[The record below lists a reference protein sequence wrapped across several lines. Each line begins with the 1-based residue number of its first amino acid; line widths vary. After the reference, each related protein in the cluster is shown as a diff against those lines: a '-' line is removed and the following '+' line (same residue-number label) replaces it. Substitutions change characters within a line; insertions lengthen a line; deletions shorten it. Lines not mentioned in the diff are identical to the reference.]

1 MDLEAAG
8 IPKETKEGK
17 LDFHGLRVSFVTLA
31 VEVGANIREA
41 QTLARHSTPELTA
54 NVYAKTR
61 DARLAEL
68 AESIGERVLSGHE
81 CATSVHRKPIEAT
94 VLNAKLLPEGNLG
107 ENQENGG
114 GGIRTP
120 VPRWFRISIYMRSR
134 SIESSP
140 RVAPNDRLYAQ
151 LFRCISLPS
160 ARTTDEGQPTN

>member
-41 QTLARHSTPELTA
+41 QTLARHSTPESTA

-81 CATSVHRKPIEAT
+81 CATSVHRKPIEAK
-94 VLNAKLLPEGNLG
+94 VVSPKLLSDIHLEQ
-107 ENQENGG
+107 NQENGG
-114 GGIRTP
+114 GGIRTGNIHFHKP
-120 VPRWFRISIYMRSR
+120 DKVVTLPLQIPTH
-134 SIESSP
+134 SP
-140 RVAPNDRLYAQ
+140 
-151 LFRCISLPS
+151 
-160 ARTTDEGQPTN
+160 